1 MLAIRCRY
9 VCVGQIAYEPDNS
22 YLCGMRQT
30 RMLSDYLLLGNGS
43 VMEADTLDGVQLTD
57 KGNYKLLTDEKVWL
71 DTKQTHIRLWRRF
84 TAADIMKLYEQG
96 KHVDIDAQ
104 LTDTPLNAQVPTECT
119 GTQVE
124 ESAQVT
130 AGKSAQVCINA
141 QVYKSISDAS
151 AQLSINRRTIKKRL
165 DDPSNHDYTY
175 VD

>member
-1 MLAIRCRY
+1 MGA
-9 VCVGQIAYEPDNS
+9 IAYEPDNS

-30 RMLSDYLLLGNGS
+30 RMLSDYLLLGDGS

-57 KGNYKLLTDEKVWL
+57 KGNYKLLTDEQVWL
-71 DTKQTHIRLWRRF
+71 DTKQKHIRLWRRF
-84 TAADIMKLYEQG
+84 TVADITKLYGQG
-96 KHVDIDAQ
+96 KDIDIDAQ
-104 LTDTPLNAQVPTECT
+104 LTDAPLNAQVPTECT

-124 ESAQVT
+124 ECTGEESAQVT
-130 AGKSAQVCINA
+130 AGKSAQVRINA